1 MLHCT
6 DEAQLGR
13 NSCLHAVAQTR
24 LEKVKAVTGSGA
36 LSFGDLRSLV
46 KFLDYNF
53 SSLLFGLPYLYLF
66 LGQSL
71 CGRVHG
77 SARMNIM
84 CLAICALPVARAQ
97 RRYVGTC
104 VFICHTTRS
113 QGTSG
118 IEIMRV
124 LWDVNL

>member
-13 NSCLHAVAQTR
+13 NSCLHAVAQTK

-36 LSFGDLRSLV
+36 LSFGDLSSLV

-53 SSLLFGLPYLYLF
+53 SSLLFGLPYLYFF
-66 LGQSL
+66 LWQSL

-84 CLAICALPVARAQ
+84 CVAIRALPIARAQ
-97 RRYVGTC
+97 MHYARTH
-104 VFICHTTRS
+104 VFIYHTTRS
-113 QGTSG
+113 QGTCR
-118 IEIMRV
+118 IEIMCV
-124 LWDVNL
+124 LWDINL